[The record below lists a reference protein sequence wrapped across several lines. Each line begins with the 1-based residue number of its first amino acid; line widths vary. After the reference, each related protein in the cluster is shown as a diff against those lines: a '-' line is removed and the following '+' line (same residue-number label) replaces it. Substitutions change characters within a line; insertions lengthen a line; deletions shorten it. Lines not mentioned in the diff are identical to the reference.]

1 MNKHML
7 LIAAAAFIGG
17 FLWGQQQAAAGNTG
31 ISAII

>member
-7 LIAAAAFIGG
+7 IIAAVAFVGG
-17 FLWGQQQAAAGNTG
+17 FLWGQQQAQSGNLG